1 MWSKAV
7 SGFRNSAKVFRR
19 SVMGDLSQHPADDA
33 ENPIV
38 GVAWDVSGPQSVP
51 IHRHRRGQLIYTERG
66 SVTVEAEGTVCIAP
80 AFRAVWVPPDVPHS
94 ARYPRDVAFRGLFIA
109 PERCRDLPGRCAVVQ
124 VDPLTRELIHV
135 AARMPWTYPADGPDA
150 RLMQVLLDRLT
161 VLRVMPLYLPDG
173 RDERIRRI
181 MDALRASPADE
192 RRFRDWAVFVNLS
205 ERSLA
210 RRFAADTGMSF
221 TAWRQQL
228 RLVSAVERLAAGDS
242 VTRVA
247 FDLGYRTTSS
257 FSTMFRKA
265 LGVPPS
271 AYF

>member
-1 MWSKAV
+1 MWSTGGR
-7 SGFRNSAKVFRR
+7 GFFNPAKLFRR

-38 GVAWDVSGPQSVP
+38 GVWWDVSGPRYVP
-51 IHRHRRGQLIYTERG
+51 THRHRRGQLIYTERG
-66 SVTVEAEGTVCIAP
+66 SVTVEAQGTVCIAP
-80 AFRAVWVPPDVPHS
+80 AFRAVWVPPGVDHS
-94 ARYPRDVAFRGLFIA
+94 ARYPRDVAFRGIFIA
-109 PERCRDLPGRCAVVQ
+109 PERCLALPARCAVVQ

-135 AARMPWTYPADGPDA
+135 AARMPWNYEADGPDA

-161 VLRVMPLYLPDG
+161 GLSVMPLYLPDG
-173 RDERIRRI
+173 RDERVRRV
-181 MDALRASPADE
+181 MAALRASPADE
-192 RRFRDWAVFVNLS
+192 RRFRDWAAFANLS

-210 RRFAADTGMSF
+210 RRFTADTGMSF

-228 RLVSAVERLAAGDS
+228 RIVAAVERLAAGDS
-242 VTRVA
+242 VTSVA

-257 FSTMFRKA
+257 FSTMFKRA